1 MNKQEQLLQAMRT
14 KVVGL
19 ALVQLVEAFEL
30 TNCWMKIK
38 FHPKRPVFPGLQRCR
53 TSLKYHPFRYQC
65 LADSS
70 FLHADGCLIGERMK
84 LYLYG

>member
-30 TNCWMKIK
+30 TNSQNGDEVPTVRGVLMDELEARDGAAFEAWLDSADASPRS
-38 FHPKRPVFPGLQRCR
+38 F
-53 TSLKYHPFRYQC
+53 Y
-65 LADSS
+65 LAV
-70 FLHADGCLIGERMK
+70 
-84 LYLYG
+84 